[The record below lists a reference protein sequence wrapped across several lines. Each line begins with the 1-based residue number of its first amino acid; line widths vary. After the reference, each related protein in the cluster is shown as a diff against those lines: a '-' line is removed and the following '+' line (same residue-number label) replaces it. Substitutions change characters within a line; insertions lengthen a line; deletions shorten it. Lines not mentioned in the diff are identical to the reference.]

1 MANVQTAATL
11 AIVAIVCPPDPVCHS
26 RPSLDYL
33 WGDLFTIEEDFWE
46 NSKEG
51 AGGWA
56 LSFDLQK

>member
-33 WGDLFTIEEDFWE
+33 WADLRGVSDYFLGIFWE
-46 NSKEG
+46 I
-51 AGGWA
+51 GG
-56 LSFDLQK
+56 QRR